1 MSHPVLTT
9 HICHASPDRVQVRDF
24 DLADDLIGSTSTAEY
39 LYVLLTGRRPRADQV
54 EVLDACIVALA
65 EHGLVPSVQAARMTY
80 AASPESLHGAVA
92 AGILGA
98 GSVILGSSEEAGR
111 LLADIVAAASDD
123 DELASTALA
132 QVRELRSA
140 RLPLPGFGHPVHRQ
154 RDPRA
159 DALLAVSDRL
169 GTSGRHVAALRAVVA
184 AVPAVYERH
193 LPLNVSG
200 AIPAV
205 LLDVDFP
212 VRALKAVALVGRTMS
227 LVAHLIEEQDDPI
240 GFGLAAAAEQAVTFE
255 PGAPLGAAR

>member
-1 MSHPVLTT
+1 MSRPVLMTR
-9 HICHASPDRVQVRDF
+9 ICHARPDRVQVRGF
-24 DLADDLIGSTSTAEY
+24 DLATDLIGSTGTAEY
-39 LYVLLTGRRPRADQV
+39 LYVLLTGQRPRADQV

-123 DELASTALA
+123 DEIAPAALA
-132 QVRELRSA
+132 KVREIRSA
-140 RLPLPGFGHPVHRQ
+140 RIPLPGFGHPLHRE
-154 RDPRA
+154 RDPRT

-169 GTSGRHVAALRAVVA
+169 GTSGRHVAALRGIVA
-184 AVPAVYERH
+184 AVPAVYGRQ

-212 VRALKAVALVGRTMS
+212 VRALKAVALIGRTMS
-227 LVAHLIEEQDDPI
+227 LIAHLIEEQDDPI
-240 GFGLAAAAEQAVTFE
+240 GFGLANAAEQAVTFE
-255 PGAPLGAAR
+255 PGAPSSAGR